1 MRILYKIISCALITI
16 SFTGYANNSN
26 TYALIELQFKGAL
39 LCKRAPVDG
48 RDPKLAAKLDR
59 YRIKVRNLNP
69 NGAINLRYLFTKPL
83 RLLNAFISVVQYQD
97 DGRPFFYAT
106 AKGDMDEFVRLV
118 EAESISPQLR
128 EAFSLARTNHY
139 FKLVTLDPNNESL
152 TAMILIGRKSEIKVN
167 EFYFGCMYFKN
178 QQD

>member
-69 NGAINLRYLFTKPL
+69 NGAINLRYLF
-83 RLLNAFISVVQYQD
+83 
-97 DGRPFFYAT
+97 
-106 AKGDMDEFVRLV
+106 MDEFVRLV
-118 EAESISPQLR
+118 EAESIPPQLR
-128 EAFSLARTNHY
+128 EAFSLERTNHY

-152 TAMILIGRKSEIKVN
+152 TAMILIGRKSEIRVN
-167 EFYFGCMYFKN
+167 EFYFGCMYFNN